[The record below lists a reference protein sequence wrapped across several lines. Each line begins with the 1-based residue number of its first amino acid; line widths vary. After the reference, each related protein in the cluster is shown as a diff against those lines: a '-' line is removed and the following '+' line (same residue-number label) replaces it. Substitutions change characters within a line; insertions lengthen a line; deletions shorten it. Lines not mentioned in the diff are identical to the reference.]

1 MPVPTEKGDMAK
13 KPLRAAYRKKRP
25 PKALPTGGGNTRFLP
40 LWLDYLRAECHLSE
54 NTLASYRRD
63 LRRFLEW
70 LGTRSLKKMTIS
82 ELSRYVQWLHRKS
95 LAPASIARHV
105 ASLKTFFRYLQ
116 LEGFLKENVAELLGS
131 PKMWQ
136 RVPDVLSVD
145 VVARLLES
153 PGKCD
158 PHYRRDRA
166 LLELLYA
173 TGCRASEISELK
185 LADYSAK
192 KKFIRC
198 RGKGDKERMVP
209 LGRRAV
215 LAVEEYRE
223 TERAK
228 IVARLGQE
236 PEWLLIST
244 RGGALR
250 RERIWELV
258 KKYITRL
265 GLAETVSPHTLRH
278 SFATHLL
285 TGGADLRQVQEM
297 LGHASIATTQ
307 RYTHVDI
314 SRLQQIHQAFHPRG

>member
-1 MPVPTEKGDMAK
+1 MAK
-13 KPLRAAYRKKRP
+13 RPLRTAYRKPRSSKSP
-25 PKALPTGGGNTRFLP
+25 PTDGGNTRFLS
-40 LWLDYLRAECHLSE
+40 LWLDYLRAECHLSA
-54 NTLASYRRD
+54 NTLSSYRRD

-70 LGTRSLKKMTIS
+70 LGKRSIKKLTVS
-82 ELSRYVQWLHRKS
+82 ELSQYVQWLHRKS
-95 LAPASIARHV
+95 LAPSSIARHV
-105 ASLKTFFRYLQ
+105 ASLKTFFRFLQ

-131 PKMWQ
+131 PKLWQ
-136 RVPDVLSVD
+136 RVPDVLSAD

-153 PGKCD
+153 PGKRD

-185 LADYSAK
+185 LADYSVK

-215 LAVEEYRE
+215 DAVEEYRA
-223 TERAK
+223 TEREA
-228 IVARLGQE
+228 ISSRLDLE
-236 PEWLLIST
+236 PEWLLISA
-244 RGGALR
+244 RGGPLR

-258 KKYITRL
+258 KKYIARL
-265 GLAETVSPHTLRH
+265 GLADTVSPHTLRH

-285 TGGADLRQVQEM
+285 TGGADLRQGQEM

-307 RYTHVDI
+307 RYTHVDV
-314 SRLQQIHQAFHPRG
+314 SRLQQIHQAFHPRR

>member
-1 MPVPTEKGDMAK
+1 MAK

-25 PKALPTGGGNTRFLP
+25 AKASPRGGGNHRFMP

-54 NTLASYRRD
+54 NTLTSYRRD

-70 LGTRSLKKMTIS
+70 LGTKSIKTMTVS
-82 ELSRYVQWLHRKS
+82 ELSKYVQWLHRKS

-105 ASLKTFFRYLQ
+105 ASLKMFFRFLQ

-131 PKMWQ
+131 PKLWQ
-136 RVPDVLSVD
+136 RVPDVLSAD
-145 VVARLLES
+145 VVSQLLES
-153 PGKCD
+153 PRKSD

-173 TGCRASEISELK
+173 TGCRASEISNLK
-185 LADYSAK
+185 QIDYSEK
-192 KKFIRC
+192 KKFLRC

-215 LAVEEYRE
+215 EAVEEYRE
-223 TERAK
+223 TEREK
-228 IVARLGQE
+228 IVSRIDRD
-236 PEWLLIST
+236 PEWLLISA

-258 KKYITRL
+258 KKYISRL
-265 GLAETVSPHTLRH
+265 GLSETVSPHTLRH

-285 TGGADLRQVQEM
+285 IGGADLRQVQEM

-307 RYTHVDI
+307 RYTHVDV
-314 SRLQQIHQAFHPRG
+314 SRLQQIHREFHPRG

>member
-1 MPVPTEKGDMAK
+1 MAK
-13 KPLRAAYRKKRP
+13 RPLRAAYRKKRP
-25 PKALPTGGGNTRFLP
+25 AKSPTSGGGNGRFLP

-70 LGTRSLKKMTIS
+70 LGTRSLKKLTVS
-82 ELSRYVQWLHRKS
+82 ELSGYVQWLHRKS
-95 LAPASIARHV
+95 LAPSSIARHV
-105 ASLKTFFRYLQ
+105 ASLKTFFRFLQ

-131 PKMWQ
+131 PKLWQ
-136 RVPDVLSVD
+136 RVPDVLSAD

-153 PGKCD
+153 PGKRD

-185 LADYSAK
+185 MADYSAR

-215 LAVEEYRE
+215 DAVEEYRE

-228 IVARLGQE
+228 IAARLEEE
-236 PEWLLIST
+236 PQWLLIST
-244 RGGALR
+244 RGGPLR

-258 KKYITRL
+258 KKYIARL
-265 GLAETVSPHTLRH
+265 GLAKTVSPHTLRH

-314 SRLQQIHQAFHPRG
+314 SRLQQIHQTFHPRR

>member
-1 MPVPTEKGDMAK
+1 MAK
-13 KPLRAAYRKKRP
+13 RPLRAAYRKKRP
-25 PKALPTGGGNTRFLP
+25 AKSPTSGGGNGRFLP

-70 LGTRSLKKMTIS
+70 LGTRSLKKLTIS
-82 ELSRYVQWLHRKS
+82 ELSGYVQWLHRKS
-95 LAPASIARHV
+95 LAPSSIARHV
-105 ASLKTFFRYLQ
+105 ASLKTFFRFLQ

-131 PKMWQ
+131 PKLWQ
-136 RVPDVLSVD
+136 RVPDVLSAD

-153 PGKCD
+153 PGKRD

-185 LADYSAK
+185 MADYSAR

-215 LAVEEYRE
+215 DAVEEYRE

-228 IVARLGQE
+228 IVARLEEE
-236 PEWLLIST
+236 PQWLLIST
-244 RGGALR
+244 RGGPLR

-258 KKYITRL
+258 KKYIARL
-265 GLAETVSPHTLRH
+265 GLAKTVSPHTLRH

-314 SRLQQIHQAFHPRG
+314 SRLQQIHQTFHPRR

>member
-1 MPVPTEKGDMAK
+1 MAK
-13 KPLRAAYRKKRP
+13 RSLRAAYRKKRP
-25 PKALPTGGGNTRFLP
+25 AKSPNSGGGNGRFLP

-70 LGTRSLKKMTIS
+70 LGTRSLKKLTVS
-82 ELSRYVQWLHRKS
+82 ELSGYVQWLHRKS
-95 LAPASIARHV
+95 LAPSSIARHV
-105 ASLKTFFRYLQ
+105 ASLKTFFRFLQ

-131 PKMWQ
+131 PKLWQ
-136 RVPDVLSVD
+136 RVPDVLSAD

-153 PGKCD
+153 PGKRD

-185 LADYSAK
+185 MADYSAR

-215 LAVEEYRE
+215 DAVEEYRE

-228 IVARLGQE
+228 IAARLEEE
-236 PEWLLIST
+236 PQWLLIST
-244 RGGALR
+244 RGGPLR

-258 KKYITRL
+258 KKYIARL
-265 GLAETVSPHTLRH
+265 GLAKTVSPHTLRH

-314 SRLQQIHQAFHPRG
+314 SRLQQIHQTFHPRR